1 MKHTGWIF
9 FILAYFTKYILFGK
23 KFVQSVDKINLS
35 YKISD

>member
-1 MKHTGWIF
+1 MKHTGGIF
-9 FILAYFTKYILFGK
+9 FILAYFTKCILFGK